1 LCPPRRRR
9 REGVSQS
16 RGKGKKICVPLK
28 GGKGPPWRVG
38 GSHTG
43 QPAADG
49 VARTVGVKTHP
60 PAIRLVPL
68 PFQGRTKEFP
78 FPRDQAVSVR
88 HSRRGKD
95 KELCPPERGKGPAL
109 AGRGFAHGTTGSR
122 RCYSYGRCSHKAG
135 PPSLSGKDKRL
146 PFSGLGTR
154 TKNCV
159 PLKGGPALAG
169 RGFAH
174 GTNESRRCCSYGR
187 CINPSTSHKA
197 GPPSLFPGTRPFL
210 FVTAVAGR
218 TIDTTT

>member
-109 AGRGFAHGTTGSR
+109 AGRGLAHRTTGSR
-122 RCYSYGRCSHKAG
+122 RCYSYGRCKNPSTSHKAG

-146 PFSGLGTR
+146 PFS
-154 TKNCV
+154 
-159 PLKGGPALAG
+159 PGPG
-169 RGFAH
+169 CFCSSQP
-174 GTNESRRCCSYGR
+174 SREGQRIVS
-187 CINPSTSHKA
+187 P
-197 GPPSLFPGTRPFL
+197 
-210 FVTAVAGR
+210 
-218 TIDTTT
+218 

>member
-109 AGRGFAHGTTGSR
+109 AGRGLAHRTTGSR
-122 RCYSYGRCSHKAG
+122 RCYSYGRCK
-135 PPSLSGKDKRL
+135 
-146 PFSGLGTR
+146 
-154 TKNCV
+154 
-159 PLKGGPALAG
+159 
-169 RGFAH
+169 
-174 GTNESRRCCSYGR
+174 
-187 CINPSTSHKA
+187 NPSTSHKA

-218 TIDTTT
+218 TKNCVPLKGGKGPPWRVGGSHTGQTRADGVARTVGVKTHPPAIRLVPLPFQGRTKDFPFPRD